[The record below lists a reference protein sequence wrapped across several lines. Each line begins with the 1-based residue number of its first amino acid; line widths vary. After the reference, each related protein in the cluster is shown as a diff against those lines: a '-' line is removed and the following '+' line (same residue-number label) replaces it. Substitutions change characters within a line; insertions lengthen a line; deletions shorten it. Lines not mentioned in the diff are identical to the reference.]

1 MPHLEFATP
10 GDWQQGL
17 RLLLHA
23 AHRRLLDVVTFS
35 SAISACEKAAE
46 WQNALELL
54 RYMSEVE
61 AWGQVGRNHFE
72 GKKIPIKLILRWKKK
87 HLRMYLITKGDF
99 PVMCLF
105 AGGYE

>member
-17 RLLLHA
+17 SLLLHA

-61 AWGQVGRNHFE
+61 VWGQVGKNHFE
-72 GKKIPIKLILRWKKK
+72 GKKIPIEK
-87 HLRMYLITKGDF
+87 
-99 PVMCLF
+99 
-105 AGGYE
+105 